1 MKRLPSLSRRGAALI
16 VALFCAA
23 IILGIGYSAYR
34 SVQTNY
40 RSIHQTASW
49 KESLLTAEGGVEMA
63 MNEIRKSLY
72 DPNNAWAGWDKSAD
86 EISGASSDAAG
97 ATAEN
102 MNYSL
107 VSSVIFR
114 EGEGGLESW
123 ANVKVDAP
131 RSLVDRRGEKWFRIR
146 SLGIATLPGGAVLA
160 GEKEDLRLRKFDF
173 FTDRRSGRNLT
184 KPQASRLIEAVAKPV
199 GAFPLAVLGINTVDM
214 TDQNIVVDS
223 YDSRDNNK
231 STNGGYDP
239 AKRQQNGDVGTNGQV
254 INAGG
259 AHIYGDVYTNN
270 GSVLNA
276 QNVTGVIQNDFYKE
290 ILPVIR
296 PNTTAD
302 AGTPLYVNDT
312 TTLQALAGS
321 PSNYQFSTVSLS
333 GQSVLYIKGATDG
346 SDTYCQIVVT
356 GDIAMSGQA
365 QIKLDK
371 GVYVRL
377 FVIGDAD
384 ISGNGFLN
392 PNSPLALQ
400 VYGCDRPK
408 LANGSPASI
417 GHLKIAGNG
426 GFCGSVYAPN
436 FDIELKGGGTT
447 DTIFGAF
454 VGNTVRMTG
463 VQSVHYDEAL
473 ADGGLITDYKIVSW
487 YEDER

>member
-1 MKRLPSLSRRGAALI
+1 MKTLPSKSLRGSALI

-23 IILGIGYSAYR
+23 IILGIGYGTYR

-40 RSIHQTASW
+40 RSIHQTAAW

-72 DPNNAWAGWDKSAD
+72 DPDNAWSGWVKSAD
-86 EISGASSDAAG
+86 EINGAGSTAAG
-97 ATAEN
+97 ATSEN
-102 MNYSL
+102 MSYTL
-107 VSSVIFR
+107 VSSVVFR

-131 RSLVDRRGEKWFRIR
+131 RSLIDRRGEKSFRIR
-146 SLGIATLPGGAVLA
+146 SLGIATVPGGQVLA
-160 GEKEDLRLRKFDF
+160 GEKEDLQLRKFDF
-173 FTDRRSGRNLT
+173 YTDRRTGRSLT
-184 KPQASRLIEAVAKPV
+184 KPQAGRVIEAIAKPV
-199 GAFPLAVLGINTVDM
+199 GAFPLAVLGIGTVDM
-214 TDQNIVVDS
+214 TDQNILVDS
-223 YDSRDNNK
+223 YDSRDNAK

-296 PNTTAD
+296 PKTTAD
-302 AGTPLYVNDT
+302 VGTPLFVSGA
-312 TTLQALAGS
+312 TTLQAKAS
-321 PSNYQFSTVSLS
+321 APSNYQFSSLSLS
-333 GQSVLYIKGATDG
+333 GPSVLDIQGAADG

-356 GDIAMSGQA
+356 GDISMSGQA
-365 QIKLDK
+365 QIKLGK

-377 FVIGDAD
+377 FVVGDAD
-384 ISGNGFLN
+384 ISGNGFAN

-408 LANGSPASI
+408 LANGTPASM
-417 GHLKIAGNG
+417 GHLKISGNG

-436 FDIELKGGGTT
+436 FDIELKGGGNT
-447 DTIFGAF
+447 DNIFGAF